1 MVGSWC
7 CVRGGES
14 DGKMDREMDGE
25 MDGESDGKM
34 DVGDDEMGAWL
45 GTLDTD

>member
-7 CVRGGES
+7 CGRGGES

-25 MDGESDGKM
+25 MD
-34 DVGDDEMGAWL
+34 VGDDEMGAWL

>member
-7 CVRGGES
+7 CVRGGE
-14 DGKMDREMDGE
+14 MDGE
-25 MDGESDGKM
+25 MDGESDGEM

>member
-1 MVGSWC
+1 MVGNWC
-7 CVRGGES
+7 CGRGGES
-14 DGKMDREMDGE
+14 DGEMDGE
-25 MDGESDGKM
+25 M

>member
-1 MVGSWC
+1 MVGNWC

-14 DGKMDREMDGE
+14 DGKMDREMDRE
-25 MDGESDGKM
+25 MDGEM

>member
-25 MDGESDGKM
+25 MD
-34 DVGDDEMGAWL
+34 VGDDEMGAWL

>member
-14 DGKMDREMDGE
+14 
-25 MDGESDGKM
+25 DGESDGKM

>member
-14 DGKMDREMDGE
+14 DGKMDWEMDGE
-25 MDGESDGKM
+25 M

>member
-14 DGKMDREMDGE
+14 DGKMDRE

>member
-14 DGKMDREMDGE
+14 DGKMDREMDRE
-25 MDGESDGKM
+25 M

>member
-14 DGKMDREMDGE
+14 DGESDGKMDR
-25 MDGESDGKM
+25 KM

>member
-1 MVGSWC
+1 MVGNWC

-14 DGKMDREMDGE
+14 DGKMDWEMDGE
-25 MDGESDGKM
+25 M

>member
-14 DGKMDREMDGE
+14 DGESDGKMDGE
-25 MDGESDGKM
+25 MDGEL

>member
-1 MVGSWC
+1 MD
-7 CVRGGES
+7 RE
-14 DGKMDREMDGE
+14 MDREMDGE
-25 MDGESDGKM
+25 M

>member
-14 DGKMDREMDGE
+14 DGESDGE
-25 MDGESDGKM
+25 MDGEL